1 MTTQLTIMIWGLLGA
16 VAYRLANYK
25 IKGTKSK
32 FSPATFDPIYWIS
45 DVGNWSDMAL
55 GSILFYIIAVYKE
68 LLFKTYPDFV
78 LVKWLLPFKDEFLL
92 YFLLGLFMTYI
103 IKLFR
108 NLVVFVGKSLS
119 TIGTTFGKNK
129 N

>member
-1 MTTQLTIMIWGLLGA
+1 MDYTTIMLAGLLGFITFK
-16 VAYRLANYK
+16 LANYG
-25 IKGTKSK
+25 ISGTKSK
-32 FSPATFDPIYWIS
+32 YSPSNFDFKYWIS
-45 DVGNWSDMAL
+45 DRGNWNDMAL